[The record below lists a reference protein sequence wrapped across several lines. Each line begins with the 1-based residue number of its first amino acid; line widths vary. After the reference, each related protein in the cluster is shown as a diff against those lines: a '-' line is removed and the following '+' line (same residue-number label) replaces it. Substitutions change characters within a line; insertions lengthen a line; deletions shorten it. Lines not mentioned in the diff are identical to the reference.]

1 MSKAHPP
8 GQYRGQLRWAT
19 VDGSAR
25 PWLIVQAEILNEAAP
40 TLLAL
45 PVTLTPQQA
54 GWPLTVRLDPD
65 DTGFPRPSWVRVTL
79 LRAIRRNQLEE
90 PIATLGQTRMDE
102 ITRAMA
108 TVLEIDAAPS
118 RHPHRPAH
126 NSTLSRRHIPTST
139 PGVP

>member
-1 MSKAHPP
+1 MSKGQPP

-25 PWLIVQAEILNEAAP
+25 PWLIVQAEILNETAP

-45 PVTLTPQQA
+45 PVTLTPQEA

-79 LRAIRRNQLEE
+79 LRALKRTQLEE
-90 PIATLGQTRMDE
+90 PIATLGQTRLDE

-108 TVLEIDAAPS
+108 AVLEINATPSRANHRPPLNPTPS
-118 RHPHRPAH
+118 RH
-126 NSTLSRRHIPTST
+126 HIPTSA